1 MLAAMYG
8 GQLVREARR
17 RADLTQRELAGRVGT
32 TQSAIARIEG
42 GATQPS
48 YDRVRQLVEACGFEL
63 VPRIAPLD
71 DSNWSVA
78 SSNLGLTTEERV
90 RHHQAW
96 VRLVREGREALARA
110 RA

>member
-1 MLAAMYG
+1 MLSIMQG
-8 GQLVREARR
+8 GQIIREARR
-17 RADLTQRELAGRVGT
+17 RANLTQRELAGRVGT
-32 TQSAIARIEG
+32 TQSAIARIER
-42 GATQPS
+42 GATEPS
-48 YDRVRQLVEACGFEL
+48 YDRVRQLLQACGFEL

-78 SSNLGLTTEERV
+78 SSNLGLTPEERV

-96 VRLVREGREALARA
+96 VRLVREGRGALARA